1 MWRER
6 VELNYKVVFCF
17 FFFLPKE
24 NVLAFDVQLDRCGE
38 VMEELTEMGRMIVP
52 LMV

>member
-6 VELNYKVVFCF
+6 VELNCKVVVF
-17 FFFLPKE
+17 FFSLPEE

-38 VMEELTEMGRMIVP
+38 VMEELTEMGRMVVP
-52 LMV
+52 LMYK

>member
-1 MWRER
+1 MWRGR
-6 VELNYKVVFCF
+6 VELNCTLF

-24 NVLAFDVQLDRCGE
+24 NVLAFDVLLDRCEE
-38 VMEELTEMGRMIVP
+38 VMEELIEIGRMVEP